1 MKIGDRVAYSEVHLR
16 SIGGHEVGHMR
27 GIISALSEM
36 IPASKEYQIADIN
49 WSDGTQGRVL
59 TSNLQPMK
67 RSK

>member
-1 MKIGDRVAYSEVHLR
+1 LKIGDRVAYSEDFLV

-27 GIISALSEM
+27 GIIKFLQVTED
-36 IPASKEYQIADIN
+36 YTVADIN

-59 TSNLQPMK
+59 TSNLQQMK

>member
-1 MKIGDRVAYSEVHLR
+1 MKIGDRVAYSEAFLQC
-16 SIGGHEVGHMR
+16 IGGHEIGHTR
-27 GIISALSEM
+27 GVIKFLQVTA
-36 IPASKEYQIADIN
+36 YGTVADIN